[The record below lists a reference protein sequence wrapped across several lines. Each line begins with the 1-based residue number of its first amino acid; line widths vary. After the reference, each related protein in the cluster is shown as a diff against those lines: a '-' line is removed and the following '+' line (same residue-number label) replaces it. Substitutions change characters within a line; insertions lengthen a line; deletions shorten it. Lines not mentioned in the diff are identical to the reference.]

1 MSLETNFNVAP
12 YFDDYDE
19 NKNYYRILFRP
30 AVAVQARELNQMQTI
45 LQKQIDRFG
54 QHIFREGT
62 IVLGGSF
69 DLELNVENI
78 RALSFSP
85 ANEDP
90 SRFVGK
96 TFTGL
101 ISGVTGYCRAY
112 EYDTDAALHVFF
124 IRYTSGSE
132 TNTRFIEGEQV
143 IATDSSGLS
152 FTVNS
157 ASAAGV
163 GSTFSITQGVIFSRG
178 FFLAFPTQTVV
189 LDNNSSTPSC
199 TVGMRVTERL
209 ITELNDP
216 TLFDNAQNY
225 FNENAPGAHRLL
237 VDLRLEVKDYE
248 YANDDTGFL
257 PLLKIKNGVTEIRQ
271 ERTLYSRIYDELT
284 KRTFDESG
292 DYFVRGLG
300 IRTREHLDT
309 GTNEGVFAANNG
321 GDPNKLCL
329 DVDPGLAYVKGY
341 EVNKLITTHVELDKS
356 TEFSFINSQRIA
368 ARSGGFF
375 TIKEAVGTIPR
386 DEGTLVNLYDTAGTR
401 ITSKTLSTDAP
412 SGNVLGTARVKHVAY
427 GSGTLGTA
435 AAEMLFY
442 FYDLNMTSG
451 VFADVRGVGISGTF
465 FADVVLDGGVAKFEQ
480 ENENILLFPIGS
492 SFTRTIRDSTGS
504 PDTIFEFY
512 RTESKTAD
520 FSLGGGQFTVSVT
533 VGNEEVAF
541 GDGSLSDAE
550 KRLLFV
556 TADANTDIR
565 VPGTVSGTSGASTL
579 TGVSTVFDNLTV
591 GNKIKVDGNLYY
603 INSIS
608 GNTSLTVVGTLA
620 TSPSANQ
627 IFRSYTNG
635 DYIDL
640 TAEGSSGVE
649 RTASVSAGVLTVD
662 LKEDTTFTPSNVLC
676 KVSYP
681 VERTSSSEVNKLL
694 RPNRFVRIFTG
705 NNAASNTGP
714 YILGVPDVY
723 KVRSVR
729 LHSSDF
735 STGSEGSN
743 VTSSFV
749 LDTGQKDNHYEHSTI
764 VHIGSLDL
772 NSKYLLVE
780 LDHFEADFSS
790 GFGYFS
796 VDSYPIN
803 DSAAANS
810 TIFTYQLPIYKSSTG
825 TNFLLR
831 DCFDFRP
838 YKSATANSSTTI
850 AGSTLNPATSSTFQ
864 AGDSNGLRI
873 VTPDTNITADYSY
886 YLGRRDAVGLSTEG
900 EFVVIK
906 GAPSAF
912 PITPTVPDNLMPF
925 ARVDIA
931 PYPSVTETL
940 ARIDNITQSVCSS
953 EMVANIR
960 YTMRDIGVVDQRVK
974 NLEYYNTL
982 NLLEKSAADLLILDD
997 NGLDRFK
1004 NGFFVDGFVDH
1015 SLGATY
1021 DRDYRIAV
1029 DKSERVIRPIFE
1041 MDSFK
1046 FQLANGATTVSQS
1059 GSLLGKNYSEL
1070 VLINQ
1075 PRATTIRNIEQGVF
1089 RFIGALELAPDNDNW
1104 IDTTTVDKS
1113 FEFGNDIPPSTT
1125 MTTEWGSWASYVV
1138 GAPTTTST
1146 TVGGEITYNV
1156 YSRIAGDRDETINT
1170 SDTLIGTFKSYA
1182 DALSASNSGRVR
1194 TKIEVVRSGGTTTT
1208 TTTENT
1214 VSTRTGTVTTTTLK
1228 SQTESRSIGS
1238 FVTDVSLAT
1247 YIRPQTIHVR
1257 ARGLKARTRVYVF
1270 FDGENMSEYITP
1282 LAVATVTDETRRQAT
1297 TPLAPLTIL
1306 VDAEG
1311 DPLTTDQTGEVNF
1324 ILRLPDSGKRFR
1336 VGTKE
1341 IIVTDSP
1348 TNAVDATT
1356 YAKNYFV
1363 SNGLAVN
1370 KQNTIISTKTVVAD
1384 SSTQTINESTV
1395 TPGATTS
1402 FVTNNPSERQRV
1414 EIFGPSC
1421 LAYSFLVDVPRDQPG
1436 IFLTSV
1442 DVFIAAVHPTL
1453 GVWFEIREMNNAGGI
1468 TRTQVPY
1475 SEVWYTSAQ
1484 IQPFLSPNRPD
1495 TPFKVTF
1502 PSPVFLQNNTQ
1513 YAFVIHTEGLNPDT
1527 YFWVSRL
1534 GETDV
1539 TTGRQVTGR
1548 QLTGTLFT
1556 TNNNLNYDIVPDVDL
1571 TVKFNR
1577 ADYVV
1582 QANTVTQ
1589 VILGNLPTEFIVAN
1603 SASNTFVNFG
1613 ETIEGSNKISL
1624 ANVAGSNTIAVG
1636 DFITGGNSSVNAEVI
1651 AISAPF
1657 YFTTGIGYANGEVIT
1672 VYASNGSNKSINAI
1686 ISSVEGG
1693 LGVLRRYSTNTNLVI
1708 LDSTNGKFFA
1718 NALIRGAQSN
1728 TTARIQSFESF
1739 KFSTL
1744 NFKPHSLTLANTSI
1758 TYEQRGYNSNTS
1770 AYSEFL
1776 SVTPDNTDIR
1786 DEEYTVLSRV
1796 NEIALL
1802 GGNSSIQI
1810 RATIVNNTTFIS
1822 PVIDFSRCNAIFVK
1836 NILNNDASGEAN
1848 TSGGSLINR
1857 YLSKIVTL
1865 ADGQDA
1871 EDMLIKLSSYRPNN
1885 SDVKVWVKIRHDED
1899 PQPIAQKS
1907 WMPMNYNQAFFSSSV
1922 NKLDFIEFDYT
1933 FPSTMMSNGIVTYT
1947 SGGVTFEGYKQF
1959 QIKVGLM
1966 GTDPSN
1972 PPRVTDLRA
1981 IALQK

>member
-1 MSLETNFNVAP
+1 MPLETNFNVSP
-12 YFDDYDE
+12 YFDDYNE
-19 NKNYYRILFRP
+19 NKNYYKILFRP

-69 DLELNVENI
+69 DLELDVENI
-78 RALSFSP
+78 RAVSFAPS
-85 ANEDP
+85 NEDP
-90 SRFVGK
+90 NRFVGK

-112 EYDTDAALHVFF
+112 QYDADATLHIFF
-124 IRYTSGSE
+124 IRYTSSSE
-132 TNTRFIEGEQV
+132 TNTRFLEGEQV
-143 IATDSSGLS
+143 IATDGSGLS
-152 FTVNS
+152 FIVNS
-157 ASAAGV
+157 TSASSV
-163 GSTFSITQGVIFSRG
+163 GSTFSISQGVIFSKG
-178 FFLAFPTQTVV
+178 FFLAFPAQTIV
-189 LDNNSSTPSC
+189 LDTDSRAPTA
-199 TVGMRVTERL
+199 TVGMYVTERL

-216 TLFDNAQNY
+216 TLYDNAQGY

-237 VDLRLEVKDYE
+237 VDLKLELRNYDYS
-248 YANDDTGFL
+248 NDDTNFI
-257 PLLKIKNGVTEIRQ
+257 PLLRINNGATEIRQ
-271 ERTLYSRIYDELT
+271 ERTLYARIYEELA

-300 IRTREHLDT
+300 VRTREHLDT
-309 GTNEGVFAANNG
+309 GTNEGVFTANNG
-321 GDPNKLCL
+321 GDATKLCL

-341 EVNKLITTHVELDKS
+341 EINKLVTSHVVLDKS
-356 TEFSFINSQRIA
+356 TEFNFINSQRIS
-368 ARSGGFF
+368 ARSGGYFN
-375 TIKEAVGTIPR
+375 IKEIVGTIPR
-386 DEGTLVNLYDTAGTR
+386 DEGILVNLYDAAETR
-401 ITSKTLSTDAP
+401 ITSKTSSLAAP
-412 SGNVLGTARVKHVAY
+412 SGSIIGTARVKHVAY
-427 GSGTLGTA
+427 SSGTLGTA
-435 AAEMLFY
+435 AAEMQFY
-442 FYDLNMTSG
+442 FYDLNMTGG

-465 FADVVLDGGVAKFEQ
+465 FADLVLSGGVAKFEL
-480 ENENILLFPIGS
+480 ENENVLLFPIGS
-492 SFTRTIRDSTGS
+492 SFTRTIRDSTGT

-520 FSLGGGQFTVSVT
+520 FSLGGGQFTVSVS
-533 VGNEEVAF
+533 VSNEEVAF

-550 KRLLFV
+550 KRQLFV
-556 TADANTDIR
+556 TAEANTDIQLS
-565 VPGTVSGTSGASTL
+565 GTVTGTSGASTL
-579 TGVSTVFDNLTV
+579 TGTSTSFDNLSV
-591 GNKIKVDGNLYY
+591 GDKIKVDSNLYY
-603 INSIS
+603 VNSIAS
-608 GNTSLTVVGTLA
+608 NTSLTIVGTLA

-627 IFRSYTNG
+627 IFRSYVNG

-640 TAEGSSGVE
+640 TAKGSSGVE
-649 RTASVSAGVLTVD
+649 RTASVSSGILTVD
-662 LKEDTTFTPSNVLC
+662 LKEDVTFTPTNVAC

-694 RPNRFVRIFTG
+694 RANRFVKIYTA
-705 NNAASNTGP
+705 NNIAANTGP
-714 YILGVPDVY
+714 YNLGVPDVY
-723 KVRSVR
+723 KIRSVR

-749 LDTGQKDNHYEHSTI
+749 LNTGQKDNYYDHGSIT
-764 VHIGSLDL
+764 HIGSLDL

-803 DSAAANS
+803 DSAASNT
-810 TIFTYQLPIYKSSTG
+810 TIFTYQLPVYKSTSG

-838 YKSATANSSTTI
+838 YKTATANSSTTI
-850 AGSTLNPATSSTFQ
+850 AGATLNPATSTTFQ

-886 YLGRRDAVGLSTEG
+886 YLGRRDAIGLNTEG

-906 GAPSAF
+906 GIPSGV
-912 PITPTVPDNLMPF
+912 PITRVIPDDLMAF
-925 ARVDIA
+925 ARVDVA

-940 ARIDNITQSVCSS
+940 ARIENITQSVCRS

-974 NLEYYNTL
+974 NLEYYNALT
-982 NLLEKSAADLLILDD
+982 LLEKSATDLLILDD

-1004 NGFFVDGFVDH
+1004 NGFFVDGFMDH

-1021 DRDYRIAV
+1021 DRDYNIAV
-1029 DKSERVIRPIFE
+1029 DKNERVIRPVFD
-1041 MDSFK
+1041 MDSFRI
-1046 FQLANGATTVSQS
+1046 QLANGSSSATQS
-1059 GSLLGKNYSEL
+1059 GSLLGKNYTEQ

-1089 RFIGALELAPDNDNW
+1089 RFIGTLELSPDNDNW
-1104 IDTTTVDKS
+1104 VDTTVVDKVA
-1113 FEFGNDIPPSTT
+1113 FEFGNDIPVSNT
-1125 MTTEWGSWASYVV
+1125 MTTEWGSWNSYVV
-1138 GAPTTTST
+1138 GTSTTSSTTST
-1146 TVGGEITYNV
+1146 TGTLYNV
-1156 YSRIAGDRDETINT
+1156 YSREIGDRNESILSANK
-1170 SDTLIGTFKSYA
+1170 LVGTFSSYA
-1182 DALSASNSGRVR
+1182 DAQKAAGNVR
-1194 TKIEVVRSGGTTTT
+1194 RAKIEIVSSGTTTT
-1208 TTTENT
+1208 TTTT
-1214 VSTRTGTVTTTTLK
+1214 PDILQQRTGTVTTTTTK
-1228 SQTESRSIGS
+1228 SQTEQRSIGS
-1238 FVTDVSLAT
+1238 FVTDVGLAT
-1247 YIRPQTIHVR
+1247 YIRPQTIHIR

-1270 FDGENMSEYITP
+1270 FDGENLSDYATP
-1282 LAVATVTDETRRQAT
+1282 LAAASITSQDKELSRTPIT
-1297 TPLAPLTIL
+1297 TAVIL

-1311 DPLTTDQTGEVNF
+1311 DPLVTDDFGEINF

-1336 VGTKE
+1336 VGSKE
-1341 IIVTDSP
+1341 VIVTDSP
-1348 TNAVDATT
+1348 TNAIDPTT

-1363 SNGLAVN
+1363 ANGLSVN
-1370 KQNTIISTKTVVAD
+1370 KQNTIISTKTAVTET
-1384 SSTQTINESTV
+1384 STQTITESRNI
-1395 TPGATTS
+1395 PGTSTTTS
-1402 FVTNNPSERQRV
+1402 TTTGAVRQKI

-1421 LAYSFLVDVPRDQPG
+1421 MAYSFFVDVPNDQAG

-1453 GVWFEIREMNNAGGI
+1453 GVWFEIREMNNAGGV

-1484 IQPFLSPNRPD
+1484 IQPYLNPD
-1495 TPFKVTF
+1495 KPETPFKVTF

-1539 TTGRQVTGR
+1539 TTGQPVTGR

-1571 TVKFNR
+1571 TVTFNR

-1582 QANTVTQ
+1582 QANVITQ
-1589 VILGNLPTEFIVAN
+1589 VILGNAPTEFMVVN
-1603 SASNTFVNFG
+1603 NASNSFISFG
-1613 ETIEGSNKISL
+1613 ETIEGSSKISL

-1636 DFITGGNSSVNAEVI
+1636 DYISGGNSTVNSEVVFI
-1651 AISAPF
+1651 DSPF
-1657 YFTTGIGYANGEVIT
+1657 YYTTGFNYANGESIS
-1672 VYASNGSNKSINAI
+1672 VYASNGVNKSINAT

-1693 LGVLRRYSTNTNLVI
+1693 LGVLRKFSNTSNLMI
-1708 LDSTNGKFFA
+1708 LDTTNGKFFSNGA
-1718 NALIRGAQSN
+1718 IRGLQSN
-1728 TTARIQSFESF
+1728 TTARVQSFESF

-1744 NFKPHSLTLANTSI
+1744 NFKPHALTLANTSLSF
-1758 TYEQRGYNSNTS
+1758 EQRGYISNTS
-1770 AYSEFL
+1770 SFSEWVSL
-1776 SVTPDNTDIR
+1776 TPDNTDVR
-1786 DEEYTVLSRV
+1786 DEEYTILSRV

-1802 GGNSSIQI
+1802 GGNTSLQI
-1810 RATIVNNTTFIS
+1810 RATIVNNTSYIS
-1822 PVIDFSRCNAIFVK
+1822 PVIDFSRCNAVLVR
-1836 NILNNDASGEAN
+1836 NLLNNDASGEAN

-1857 YLSKIVTL
+1857 YISKVITL

-1871 EDMLIKLSSYRPNN
+1871 EDMLIKLSSYRPIN
-1885 SDVKVWVKIRHDED
+1885 SDVKVWVKIRHNED
-1899 PQPIAQKS
+1899 PQPISQKVWS
-1907 WMPMNYNQAFFSSSV
+1907 PMNYNEAFFSSSV
-1922 NKLDFIEFDYT
+1922 NKSDFIEFDYT
-1933 FPSTMMSNGIVTYT
+1933 FPTTMMSNGVVTYT
-1947 SGGVTFEGYKQF
+1947 SGGITFEGYKQF
-1959 QIKVGLM
+1959 QIKIGLM
-1966 GTDPSN
+1966 GTDASN